1 MTEKKQNKPKEE
13 RILIQDLN
21 MYQKIHLAI
30 ERCADVKKKQTGMGY
45 SAGSYNDVQQVVKEA
60 CLYARLVLT
69 PSCFFEVTD
78 DKLMIAT
85 ITLNL
90 TDIDNPFKDENGRTL
105 HHTHRCGDIKVPQVL
120 KGNQNDP
127 KVSGSLISY
136 GYKYLLQKFFLLNIE
151 ESQDLDFEQTKSS
164 STDGFDLNKLK

>member
-30 ERCADVKKKQTGMGY
+30 ERCINVTKRPTGMGY
-45 SAGSYNDVQQVVKEA
+45 SAGSYNDVQRVVKEA
-60 CLYARLVLT
+60 CSYARLVLT

-85 ITLNL
+85 ITLNI
-90 TDIDNPFKDENGRTL
+90 TW
-105 HHTHRCGDIKVPQVL
+105 
-120 KGNQNDP
+120 
-127 KVSGSLISY
+127 SL
-136 GYKYLLQKFFLLNIE
+136 LFFE
-151 ESQDLDFEQTKSS
+151 
-164 STDGFDLNKLK
+164 